1 MDSNQNNPKP
11 VSVSHELK
19 SPLTG
24 IQMTLHLLME
34 EKIGPL
40 NEKQAMMVRQAKV
53 DCDRLVS
60 AIAKYVSDDCR
71 G

>member
-1 MDSNQNNPKP
+1 MDSKNNSSKS

-24 IQMTLHLLME
+24 IQMTLHLLLE
-34 EKIGPL
+34 QRIGPL
-40 NEKQAMMVRQAKV
+40 NEKQAMMVEQAKT

-60 AIAKYVSDDCR
+60 AITKYVSTDER

>member
-1 MDSNQNNPKP
+1 MDSEQNHPRP

-40 NEKQAMMVRQAKV
+40 NERQAMMVRQAKA
-53 DCDRLVS
+53 DCDRLVE
-60 AIAKYVSDDCR
+60 AITKYVSDDKR

>member
-1 MDSNQNNPKP
+1 MEAEENQPRP
-11 VSVSHELK
+11 VSVAHELK

-40 NEKQAMMVRQAKV
+40 NERQALMVKQAKC
-53 DCDRLVS
+53 DCDRLVA
-60 AIAKYVSDDCR
+60 AIAQYVCDTKTS
-71 G
+71 

>member
-1 MDSNQNNPKP
+1 MDAEDKDPRP

-40 NEKQAMMVRQAKV
+40 NERQAMMVNQAKS
-53 DCDRLVS
+53 DCDRLVK
-60 AIAKYVSDDCR
+60 AIARYVSDTKFS
-71 G
+71 

>member
-1 MDSNQNNPKP
+1 MNSEHNEPKP

-40 NEKQAMMVRQAKV
+40 NEKQAMMVKQAKV
-53 DCDRLVS
+53 DCDRLVE
-60 AIAKYVSDDCR
+60 AIARYVSNDKK
-71 G
+71 